1 MKSLATCALL
11 ATLFLTSAQGADS
24 DWPRWRGAKLDN
36 ISPEKGL
43 LPNWPSDG
51 PQLAWKSKG
60 LGSGYSS
67 IVIVGDHIY
76 TMGSK
81 KGVVLLCLDRKDG
94 AIVWSA
100 PVGDG
105 NEPNC
110 TPTVDPEAGL
120 VFGMTKNGDLL
131 CADAKTGDE
140 KWRKSLS
147 KDFGG
152 KMHSGWGYSESPL
165 IDGDWVLV
173 TPGAK
178 DAQIVA
184 LKKSTGELVWKA
196 AVPDKL
202 GNKGNDGA
210 GYSSIVISNAGGV
223 KQYVQLVGKGVISV
237 AAKDGKYLWGYNKV
251 ANGTANIP
259 TPIVKGDYVFCT
271 SGYGDGGSALLK
283 VSKKGGGLEATE
295 VYYKKADELQNHHG
309 GVILIGE
316 YLFGG
321 HGHNKGMPFCM
332 ELGSGKIRWMNKD
345 NEIQGQKSAAVVYA
359 DGHLYFRYEDGTVT
373 LVEANPNKYVEKGS
387 FKIRPSGPSWPHPVV
402 HGGKL
407 YLRNQDELLC
417 YDIKK

>member
-1 MKSLATCALL
+1 
-11 ATLFLTSAQGADS
+11 
-24 DWPRWRGAKLDN
+24 
-36 ISPEKGL
+36 
-43 LPNWPSDG
+43 
-51 PQLAWKSKG
+51 
-60 LGSGYSS
+60 
-67 IVIVGDHIY
+67 
-76 TMGSK
+76 
-81 KGVVLLCLDRKDG
+81 
-94 AIVWSA
+94 
-100 PVGDG
+100 
-105 NEPNC
+105 
-110 TPTVDPEAGL
+110 
-120 VFGMTKNGDLL
+120 MTKNGDLL

-407 YLRNQDELLC
+407 YLRNQDELAP
-417 YDIKK
+417 